1 MGSRRFCPFT
11 RENPQYPTAVQ
22 KADKQPPSL
31 PIKSPQYDLFSQFVS
46 NDQTEVSNTVEVWE
60 SIPKYFFT
68 PHQIKKLR
76 TETGHAD
83 PYKWDYRYN
92 DIGCTVKI
100 QPALIEQDDGGYK
113 AFFPSVTEELVE
125 EALKKILANQQY
137 GMHDPRNVETW
148 VRFSLSMIS
157 KELKARGRGRTNVQ
171 IKHAIEV
178 MASCII
184 TLYKEG
190 KEVWKGSILQDLV
203 TVGRDEY
210 LADTSAQHIARLPL
224 FISHAINQ
232 LEYRQFNYDRFM
244 SCDDQLTR
252 WLYKKLIH
260 RFRQA
265 SFMNDYHFMY
275 SGIERDSGLLQQGR
289 SNDNRRKVIDAL
301 DELVRRGILMSYD
314 VGIRKQGRRITD
326 VKYTVRP
333 GSDFVR
339 EQKAANKRGR
349 DDHLRALNAGVD
361 LDAGRR

>member
-1 MGSRRFCPFT
+1 MPT
-11 RENPQYPTAVQ
+11 KTAVQ
-22 KADKQPPSL
+22 KPDKQPPAL

-46 NDQTEVSNTVEVWE
+46 NDDAEVSNTVEVWE

-68 PHQIKKLR
+68 AAKVKKLR

-83 PYKWDYRYN
+83 PFKWSYRYS
-92 DIGCTVKI
+92 DIDCMVKI
-100 QPALIEQDDGGYK
+100 QPALIEQEDGGYL
-113 AFFPSVTEELVE
+113 AYFPSVTEELVE
-125 EALKKILANQQY
+125 EALKKILANQRY

-148 VRFSLSMIS
+148 VRFSLSMIA
-157 KELKARGRGRTNVQ
+157 KELKARGRSRSNDQ

-178 MASCII
+178 MSSCII
-184 TLYKEG
+184 FLYKEG

-203 TVGRDEY
+203 TVDRDEY
-210 LADTSAQHIARLPL
+210 LADTTSQHVARLPL

-232 LEYRQFNYDRFM
+232 LEYRQFNYDRLM

-301 DELVRRGILMSYD
+301 NELVSRGILMSYEPEM
-314 VGIRKQGRRITD
+314 RKQGRKITD
-326 VKYTVRP
+326 IKYTVRP

-339 EQKAANKRGR
+339 EQKAANKRVR
-349 DDHLRALNAGVD
+349 DDNLRALNAGVD